1 MIDRLFAREHIVRW
15 PNMRLTAGGGTAGS
29 WAMNTDQN
37 NLFGLRI
44 ARKIVSCKENEWPD
58 VVYCLYRTKQLS
70 TAIHEIN
77 NLQSDPDHSDVAT
90 AAIKRMG
97 FH

>member
-1 MIDRLFAREHIVRW
+1 
-15 PNMRLTAGGGTAGS
+15 
-29 WAMNTDQN
+29 MNAEQN
-37 NLFGLRI
+37 NMFGLRI

-58 VVYCLYRTKQLS
+58 VIHGLYRTKQLS

-77 NLQSDPDHSDVAT
+77 NLQRDPQHEDVAN